1 MDYRLHARSK
11 SIPLLSHMPLYRLTC
26 HVLAIAVAAL
36 LVPSVTAFYLPG
48 VAPHDYP
55 AGEAVP
61 LLVNSLSAT
70 DSLISFD
77 YYYNQL
83 HLCRPVSE
91 PIAQRESLGSILFG
105 DRLYT
110 SPFEI
115 HSLQNKTCT
124 KLCDTTI
131 PAIDTDFV
139 RRIIEEEYTVNW
151 VVDGLPVAQ
160 LYKDLSTNENYYSAG
175 FDFGKITDSDQ
186 TIVNNHYN
194 IIIHYHMKNEKARV
208 VGVLVQPTSGTKD
221 VQDAGCDFSAS
232 SNKYILQEGQDN
244 AIQYTYST
252 FWVVDPISW
261 GTRWDHYLHV
271 FDPQIHWFS
280 IINSIVI
287 VLILGSMV
295 TMILLRTL
303 HKDIARYN
311 SIGDEDG
318 AQEEFG
324 WKMVHA
330 DVFRP
335 PMFRMLLS
343 VLVGNGAQLLYM
355 GSVTLVFAVLG
366 FLSPSSRGALGTMAL
381 VFYVLFSTV
390 SGYISAVLY
399 KTLQG
404 EHWRKN
410 VVLTAVLV
418 PGIIFGVLL
427 ILNFFLIARNSS
439 SAVPFGTLLALVAM
453 WFLISIPLCIA
464 GAYFGFRHPG
474 YEHPCKTNQIPR
486 QIPPQPVYLNKYY
499 SALIGG
505 VLPFGAI
512 FIELY
517 FIMSSIWSHRIYYMF
532 GFLLFVFVILIMTC
546 SLVSV
551 LLCYFQLCAEDYM
564 WSWRSF
570 MTSGASGFYI
580 MLYSIVYAARRLHL
594 VDFSSLA
601 LYFTWSL
608 VISLM
613 FTVFTGT
620 VGYVSAFAFIRVIYS
635 AIKVD

>member
-139 RRIIEEEYTVNW
+139 RRM

-532 GFLLFVFVILIMTC
+532 GFLLFCIRHSHYDMLACIRIAMLFPTLCRGLHVVLALFHDIGRKWILYYVVFDRIRCTK
-546 SLVSV
+546 
-551 LLCYFQLCAEDYM
+551 
-564 WSWRSF
+564 
-570 MTSGASGFYI
+570 TASCRF
-580 MLYSIVYAARRLHL
+580 
-594 VDFSSLA
+594 FSLA

>member
-139 RRIIEEEYTVNW
+139 RRM

-244 AIQYTYST
+244 AI
-252 FWVVDPISW
+252 
-261 GTRWDHYLHV
+261 H
-271 FDPQIHWFS
+271 

-343 VLVGNGAQLLYM
+343 VLVGNGAQLLY
-355 GSVTLVFAVLG
+355 GKCYF
-366 FLSPSSRGALGTMAL
+366 SRGALGTMAL

-390 SGYISAVLY
+390 SGYISAVFTKLF
-399 KTLQG
+399 KESTG
-404 EHWRKN
+404 VKI
-410 VVLTAVLV
+410 
-418 PGIIFGVLL
+418 IIFGVLL

-594 VDFSSLA
+594 VDFSRLPSILRGRW
-601 LYFTWSL
+601 LY
-608 VISLM
+608 
-613 FTVFTGT
+613 
-620 VGYVSAFAFIRVIYS
+620 R
-635 AIKVD
+635 

>member
-1 MDYRLHARSK
+1 MSVSAARVLTAAISLL
-11 SIPLLSHMPLYRLTC
+11 IPFSFNT
-26 HVLAIAVAAL
+26 VN
-36 LVPSVTAFYLPG
+36 AFYLPG
-48 VAPHDYP
+48 VAPHEYA
-55 AGEAVP
+55 AGESVP

-77 YYYNQL
+77 YYFPQL

-91 PIAQRESLGSILFG
+91 PIAQKESLGSILFG

-110 SPFEI
+110 SPFQI
-115 HSLQNKTCT
+115 SSLQNNTCV
-124 KLCDTTI
+124 KLCETTI
-131 PAIDTDFV
+131 PAADTGFV
-139 RRIIEEEYTVNW
+139 RQIVEEEYTVNW
-151 VVDGLPVAQ
+151 IVDGLPAAQ
-160 LYKDLSTNENYYSAG
+160 LYKDLSTNENYYSSG
-175 FDFGKITDSDQ
+175 FEFGRVTDTDQ
-186 TIVNNHYN
+186 TVINNHYN
-194 IIIHYHMKNEKARV
+194 IIIHYHLKEAKARV
-208 VGVLVQPTSGTKD
+208 VGVLVQPSSGTKD
-221 VQDAGCDFSAS
+221 VQDSGCKFGAT
-232 SNKYILQEGQDN
+232 SNFFLKEGVDN
-244 AIQYTYST
+244 PIQYTYST
-252 FWVVDPISW
+252 FWVEDSISW

-295 TMILLRTL
+295 AMILLRTL

-311 SIGDEDG
+311 ALGDEDG

-335 PMFRMLLS
+335 PAFRMLLS
-343 VLVGNGAQLLYM
+343 IFVGNGAQLTYM
-355 GSVTLVFAVLG
+355 ACVTLVFAVLG

-381 VFYVLFSTV
+381 IFYILFSAV
-390 SGYISAVLY
+390 AGYVSAVLY

-418 PGIIFGVLL
+418 PGIIFGVLI
-427 ILNFFLIARNSS
+427 ILNFFLIARASS

-474 YEHPCKTNQIPR
+474 YENPCKTNQIPR
-486 QIPPQPVYLNKYY
+486 QIPPQPAYLNKYY

-505 VLPFGAI
+505 ILPFGAI

-532 GFLLFVFVILIMTC
+532 GFLLFVFVILVMTC
-546 SLVSV
+546 SLVSI

-564 WSWRSF
+564 WSWRAF
-570 MTSGASGFYI
+570 MTSGTSGFYI
-580 MLYSIVYAARRLHL
+580 FIYSIIYAARGLHL
-594 VDFSSLA
+594 EQLDISQPLLLSEGSIDPSKWTKPKTL
-601 LYFTWSL
+601 L
-608 VISLM
+608 V
-613 FTVFTGT
+613 
-620 VGYVSAFAFIRVIYS
+620 
-635 AIKVD
+635 

>member
-139 RRIIEEEYTVNW
+139 RRIIEEEYTVNC
-151 VVDGLPVAQ
+151 
-160 LYKDLSTNENYYSAG
+160 
-175 FDFGKITDSDQ
+175 
-186 TIVNNHYN
+186 
-194 IIIHYHMKNEKARV
+194 
-208 VGVLVQPTSGTKD
+208 GTKD

-280 IINSIVI
+280 
-287 VLILGSMV
+287 SMV

-551 LLCYFQLCAEDYM
+551 LLCYFQLCA
-564 WSWRSF
+564 
-570 MTSGASGFYI
+570 
-580 MLYSIVYAARRLHL
+580 
-594 VDFSSLA
+594 
-601 LYFTWSL
+601 
-608 VISLM
+608 
-613 FTVFTGT
+613 
-620 VGYVSAFAFIRVIYS
+620 
-635 AIKVD
+635 

>member
-1 MDYRLHARSK
+1 
-11 SIPLLSHMPLYRLTC
+11 
-26 HVLAIAVAAL
+26 
-36 LVPSVTAFYLPG
+36 
-48 VAPHDYP
+48 
-55 AGEAVP
+55 
-61 LLVNSLSAT
+61 
-70 DSLISFD
+70 
-77 YYYNQL
+77 
-83 HLCRPVSE
+83 
-91 PIAQRESLGSILFG
+91 
-105 DRLYT
+105 
-110 SPFEI
+110 
-115 HSLQNKTCT
+115 
-124 KLCDTTI
+124 
-131 PAIDTDFV
+131 
-139 RRIIEEEYTVNW
+139 
-151 VVDGLPVAQ
+151 
-160 LYKDLSTNENYYSAG
+160 
-175 FDFGKITDSDQ
+175 
-186 TIVNNHYN
+186 
-194 IIIHYHMKNEKARV
+194 MKNEKARV

-355 GSVTLVFAVLG
+355 GSVTL
-366 FLSPSSRGALGTMAL
+366 GALGTMAL

-390 SGYISAVLY
+390 SGYISAVLT
-399 KTLQG
+399 KLFKESTG
-404 EHWRKN
+404 VKI
-410 VVLTAVLV
+410 
-418 PGIIFGVLL
+418 IIFGVLL

-439 SAVPFGTLLALVAM
+439 SAVPFGTLLAL
-453 WFLISIPLCIA
+453 
-464 GAYFGFRHPG
+464 
-474 YEHPCKTNQIPR
+474 
-486 QIPPQPVYLNKYY
+486 PVYLNKYY